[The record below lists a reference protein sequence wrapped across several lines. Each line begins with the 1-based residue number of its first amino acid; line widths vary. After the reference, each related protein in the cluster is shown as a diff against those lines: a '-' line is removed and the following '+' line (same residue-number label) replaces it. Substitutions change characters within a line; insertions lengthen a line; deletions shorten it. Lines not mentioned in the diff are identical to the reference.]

1 MVDRIS
7 LPAGQE
13 LFAEGSRGDSAYVIE
28 LGELEILKA
37 SGNRPILLAVRK
49 TGDVI
54 GEIALLEDVPRTAT
68 VRARSDSVLYAIQQE
83 QFEHL
88 LNASPTASRG
98 DFGYGAGAL
107 AQYLGGPPPE
117 REDGAARHLDRRCG
131 PWQLNNPAAAVK
143 RGVEQLTEA
152 VTSLLH
158 AQAQVRRARLGHGP
172 TGSLACGG
180 R

>member
-1 MVDRIS
+1 MVERMS

-13 LFAEGSRGDSAYVIE
+13 LFAEGSPGDSAYVIE
-28 LGELEILKA
+28 SGELGILKA

-88 LNASPTASRG
+88 LNASPTASRR
-98 DFGYGAGAL
+98 DFSHRPGAL
-107 AQYLGGPPPE
+107 AQHVGGSSPE
-117 REDGAARHLDRRCG
+117 
-131 PWQLNNPAAAVK
+131 
-143 RGVEQLTEA
+143 
-152 VTSLLH
+152 
-158 AQAQVRRARLGHGP
+158 
-172 TGSLACGG
+172 
-180 R
+180 